1 MSIVAP
7 TVKQMLDICRS
18 YIGTAEGPNNWNIFA
33 KELDKVDYFKP
44 QKKQNKP
51 YCSIFLDDMAYKL
64 IKDVEACHKWLY
76 QPLNNDLSASATYQM
91 NYFKKVHRFFSIPQP
106 GDWAFVKKTGVIAKH
121 VCIVESVGPTTV
133 TTIDANHGKKV
144 CRVVRARSLFL
155 GFGRPVY
162 NKEGD
167 TTMVEM
173 KNIKKGDN
181 CGEVLTTQSLLKCKG
196 FKGKDGKVLALDSK
210 FGVNT
215 DYAAANFCKK
225 YNIPYN
231 GVIDGIIWNKLL
243 KG

>member
-1 MSIVAP
+1 MP
-7 TVKQMLDICRS
+7 TVKEMLDMCRS

-44 QKKQNKP
+44 QKKQNNP

-64 IKDVEACHKWLY
+64 IKDVAECHKWLY
-76 QPLNNDLSASATYQM
+76 QPLYNDLSASATYQM

-162 NKEGD
+162 NEEKGGNV
-167 TTMVEM
+167 MIEM
-173 KNIKKGDN
+173 PVIKKGSHCN
-181 CGEVLTTQSLLKCKG
+181 EVGTFQALLKSKG
-196 FKGKDGKVLALDSK
+196 FKGADGKVLVIDNHW
-210 FGVNT
+210 GNNT
-215 DYAAANFCKK
+215 DYACANFQTK
-225 YNIPYN
+225 N
-231 GVIDGIIWNKLL
+231 GLTPDKICGKGTWNKIL